1 VGRVVEVRG
10 YVVRV
15 HLREDGDGPHVHVFK
30 GGRDY
35 RVRLLPDGAELM
47 TRGGRE
53 IAQRSEARIALAIV
67 RKHLANCWEEWFG
80 CHGQNL
86 RN

>member
-1 VGRVVEVRG
+1 MVPTFTFSKVVVTIAS
-10 YVVRV
+10 VCC
-15 HLREDGDGPHVHVFK
+15 PTW
-30 GGRDY
+30 
-35 RVRLLPDGAELM
+35 AELM